1 MMVICCDVV
10 VEIWASSELA
20 RFKGKHSCEIGQG
33 RWAEGGKCAGVC
45 ALFCEWGRQFST
57 SEGITDGE
65 MEHE

>member
-1 MMVICCDVV
+1 MLLLRFGQVPNLLASKLSNRAKSDKGVGQK
-10 VEIWASSELA
+10 VENAP
-20 RFKGKHSCEIGQG
+20 
-33 RWAEGGKCAGVC
+33 GVC